1 MIKQSGI
8 GIGNISF
15 PMNSHSLCTFKCPE
29 CQITKNSTEDLEVIK
44 KYEYNST
51 NFSNSTNFL
60 MTGKVVIKLDNIN
73 YQYALILLN
82 YCMNPQLSAIQIE
95 A

>member
-44 KYEYNST
+44 K
-51 NFSNSTNFL
+51 
-60 MTGKVVIKLDNIN
+60 IRIQLDNIN

-82 YCMNPQLSAIQIE
+82 YCVNPQPSAIQIE